1 MKIQSTRLLAKIV
14 IAFVGLILLLTSI
27 GELFSLTIYFPSS
40 VSAMRQLNPS
50 NGMAIPYNRLQSL
63 RITILLTFS
72 YFSFRYLIYESVRM
86 YPIQFLDI
94 MLKIYVLISLI
105 IFVTNDAEMFEY
117 SVIVFYFLVALIVHF
132 ASRPKLRRY
141 YYSKFTNTKN

>member
-14 IAFVGLILLLTSI
+14 IAFVGLIFLLTSI
-27 GELFSLTIYFPSS
+27 GELFNLTIYFPSS

-94 MLKIYVLISLI
+94 MLKIYILISLI

-141 YYSKFTNTKN
+141 YYSKFTDTKN

>member
-1 MKIQSTRLLAKIV
+1 MKIQSIRLLAKIV
-14 IAFVGLILLLTSI
+14 IAFVGLIFLLTSI

-50 NGMAIPYNRLQSL
+50 NGMEIPYNRLQSL
-63 RITILLTFS
+63 RITILLIFS

-94 MLKIYVLISLI
+94 MLKIYILISLI

-141 YYSKFTNTKN
+141 YYSKFDKN

>member
-14 IAFVGLILLLTSI
+14 IAFIGIVFLLVSMFEILGTT
-27 GELFSLTIYFPSS
+27 LFFTFDVDGSFTKE
-40 VSAMRQLNPS
+40 
-50 NGMAIPYNRLQSL
+50 IPYHRLQSL

-94 MLKIYVLISLI
+94 MLKIYILISLI

-141 YYSKFTNTKN
+141 YYSKFTDTKN

>member
-1 MKIQSTRLLAKIV
+1 MKTKSIKLLAKIV
-14 IAFVGLILLLTSI
+14 IAFIGLLFLLGSFSEII
-27 GELFSLTIYFPSS
+27 GITYYFPFNISYEKE
-40 VSAMRQLNPS
+40 
-50 NGMAIPYNRLQSL
+50 IPYHRLQSL
-63 RITILLTFS
+63 RLTILLTFS

-94 MLKIYVLISLI
+94 MLKIYILISLI

-132 ASRPKLRRY
+132 ASRPKLRRF

>member
-14 IAFVGLILLLTSI
+14 IAFVGLIFLLTSV
-27 GELFSLTIYFPSS
+27 GELFSITIYFPFFDG
-40 VSAMRQLNPS
+40 RQLNPS

-72 YFSFRYLIYESVRM
+72 YFSFRYLIYESVKM

-94 MLKIYVLISLI
+94 MLKIYVLIALI
-105 IFVTNDAEMFEY
+105 IFTTNGVEKSEY
-117 SVIVFYFLVALIVHF
+117 TVIIFYFFVALILHIV
-132 ASRPKLRRY
+132 SRPKLRRY
-141 YYSKFTNTKN
+141 YYSKFDKN

>member
-14 IAFVGLILLLTSI
+14 IAFVGLIFLLTSI
-27 GELFSLTIYFPSS
+27 GELFNLTIYFPSS

-94 MLKIYVLISLI
+94 MLKIYILISLI
-105 IFVTNDAEMFEY
+105 IFVTNDAEMFAY

>member
-1 MKIQSTRLLAKIV
+1 MKIQSIRLLAKIV
-14 IAFVGLILLLTSI
+14 IAFIGLLFFLGSFSEII
-27 GELFSLTIYFPSS
+27 GITYYFPFN
-40 VSAMRQLNPS
+40 VSYEKE
-50 NGMAIPYNRLQSL
+50 IPYHRLQSL

-72 YFSFRYLIYESVRM
+72 YFSYRYLVYESVKM

-94 MLKIYVLISLI
+94 MLKIYILISLI

-117 SVIVFYFLVALIVHF
+117 SVIVFYFLVALIAHF

>member
-1 MKIQSTRLLAKIV
+1 MKIQSTKLLAKIV
-14 IAFVGLILLLTSI
+14 IAFVGLIFLLTSI
-27 GELFSLTIYFPSS
+27 GELFSLTVYFPSS

-50 NGMAIPYNRLQSL
+50 NGMAIPYNRLESL
-63 RITILLTFS
+63 RITILLIFS

-94 MLKIYVLISLI
+94 MLKIYILISLI

-132 ASRPKLRRY
+132 ASRPKLRRF

>member
-14 IAFVGLILLLTSI
+14 IAFIGLLFFLGSFSEII
-27 GELFSLTIYFPSS
+27 GITYYFPFN
-40 VSAMRQLNPS
+40 VSYEKE
-50 NGMAIPYNRLQSL
+50 IPYHRLQSL

-94 MLKIYVLISLI
+94 MLKIYILISLI

>member
-1 MKIQSTRLLAKIV
+1 MKIQSTRLLAIIV
-14 IAFVGLILLLTSI
+14 IAFVGLIFLLTSV
-27 GELFSLTIYFPSS
+27 GELFSITIYFPFFDG
-40 VSAMRQLNPS
+40 RQLNPS
-50 NGMAIPYNRLQSL
+50 NGMAIPYYRLQSL

-94 MLKIYVLISLI
+94 MLKIYMLTALI
-105 IFVTNDAEMFEY
+105 IFINNDVEMREY
-117 SVIVFYFLVALIVHF
+117 FVIVAIFFISIISHI

-141 YYSKFTNTKN
+141 YYSKFTDTKN

>member
-1 MKIQSTRLLAKIV
+1 MKTQSIKLLAKIV
-14 IAFVGLILLLTSI
+14 IAFVGLIFLLTSI

-50 NGMAIPYNRLQSL
+50 NGMAIPYNRLESL

-94 MLKIYVLISLI
+94 MLKIYILISLI

>member
-1 MKIQSTRLLAKIV
+1 MKTKSIKLLAKIV
-14 IAFVGLILLLTSI
+14 IAFIGLLFLLGSFSEII
-27 GELFSLTIYFPSS
+27 GITYYFPFNISYEKE
-40 VSAMRQLNPS
+40 
-50 NGMAIPYNRLQSL
+50 IPYHRLQSL

-94 MLKIYVLISLI
+94 MLKIYILISLI

-132 ASRPKLRRY
+132 ASRPKLRRF

>member
-14 IAFVGLILLLTSI
+14 IAFVGLIFLLTSVS
-27 GELFSLTIYFPSS
+27 ELFSITIYFPSS

-94 MLKIYVLISLI
+94 MLKIYILISLI
-105 IFVTNDAEMFEY
+105 IFVTNDAEIFEY
-117 SVIVFYFLVALIVHF
+117 SVTVFYFLVALIVHF

-141 YYSKFTNTKN
+141 YYSKFTDTKN

>member
-14 IAFVGLILLLTSI
+14 IAFVGLIFLLTSV
-27 GELFSLTIYFPSS
+27 GELFSITIYFPSS

-50 NGMAIPYNRLQSL
+50 NGMAIPYNRLESL
-63 RITILLTFS
+63 RITILLIFS

-94 MLKIYVLISLI
+94 MLKIYILISLI

-141 YYSKFTNTKN
+141 YYSKFTDTKN

>member
-1 MKIQSTRLLAKIV
+1 MKIQSTKLLAKIV
-14 IAFVGLILLLTSI
+14 ITFIGLLFLFGSFSEII
-27 GELFSLTIYFPSS
+27 GITYYFPFN
-40 VSAMRQLNPS
+40 VSYEKE
-50 NGMAIPYNRLQSL
+50 IPYHRLQSL

-94 MLKIYVLISLI
+94 MLKIYILISLI
-105 IFVTNDAEMFEY
+105 IFVTNDAEIFEY
-117 SVIVFYFLVALIVHF
+117 SVTVFYFLVALIVHF

>member
-14 IAFVGLILLLTSI
+14 IAFVGLIFLLTSI

-50 NGMAIPYNRLQSL
+50 NGMAIPYNRLESL
-63 RITILLTFS
+63 RITILLIFS

-94 MLKIYVLISLI
+94 MLKIYILISLI

-132 ASRPKLRRY
+132 ASRPKLRRF
-141 YYSKFTNTKN
+141 YYSKFTDTKN

>member
-14 IAFVGLILLLTSI
+14 IAFVGLILLLTSV
-27 GELFSLTIYFPSS
+27 GELFSITIYFPFFDG
-40 VSAMRQLNPS
+40 RQLNPS
-50 NGMAIPYNRLQSL
+50 NGMAIPYNQLQSL

-94 MLKIYVLISLI
+94 MLKIYILISLI

-141 YYSKFTNTKN
+141 YYSKFTDTKN

>member
-14 IAFVGLILLLTSI
+14 IAFVGLICLLTSI
-27 GELFSLTIYFPSS
+27 GELFNLTIYFPSS
-40 VSAMRQLNPS
+40 VSAMHQLNPS
-50 NGMAIPYNRLQSL
+50 NGMAIPYNRLESL

-94 MLKIYVLISLI
+94 MLKIYILISLI
-105 IFVTNDAEMFEY
+105 IFVTNHAEMFEY

>member
-14 IAFVGLILLLTSI
+14 IAVLGLSFLLVSFFEILGTTLY
-27 GELFSLTIYFPSS
+27 FSFYLENE
-40 VSAMRQLNPS
+40 M
-50 NGMAIPYNRLQSL
+50 PYHRLQAL
-63 RITILLTFS
+63 RITIFLTFS

-94 MLKIYVLISLI
+94 MLKIYMLTALI
-105 IFVTNDAEMFEY
+105 IFINNDVEMREY
-117 SVIVFYFLVALIVHF
+117 FVIVAIFFISIISHI

-141 YYSKFTNTKN
+141 YYSKFTDTKN

>member
-14 IAFVGLILLLTSI
+14 IAFVGLIFLLTSV
-27 GELFSLTIYFPSS
+27 GELFSITIYFPFFDG
-40 VSAMRQLNPS
+40 RQLNPS

-94 MLKIYVLISLI
+94 MLKIFILISLI
-105 IFVTNDAEMFEY
+105 IFATNDVELSEY
-117 SVIVFYFLVALIVHF
+117 SVLVFFFFVALITHI
-132 ASRPKLRRY
+132 ASRPKYRNY
-141 YYSKFTNTKN
+141 FIK

>member
-14 IAFVGLILLLTSI
+14 IAFIGIVFLLVSMFEILGTT
-27 GELFSLTIYFPSS
+27 LFFTFDVDGSFTKE
-40 VSAMRQLNPS
+40 
-50 NGMAIPYNRLQSL
+50 IPYHRLQSL

-72 YFSFRYLIYESVRM
+72 YFSFRYLIYENVKM
-86 YPIQFLDI
+86 YPVQFLDI
-94 MLKIYVLISLI
+94 MPKIYILISLI

-141 YYSKFTNTKN
+141 YYSKFTDTKN

>member
-14 IAFVGLILLLTSI
+14 IAYVGLIFLLTSV
-27 GELFSLTIYFPSS
+27 GELFSITIYFPSS

-94 MLKIYVLISLI
+94 MLKIYILISLI
-105 IFVTNDAEMFEY
+105 IFATNDVELSEY

>member
-1 MKIQSTRLLAKIV
+1 MKIQSTKLLAKIV
-14 IAFVGLILLLTSI
+14 IAVLGLSFLLVSFFEILGTTLY
-27 GELFSLTIYFPSS
+27 FSFYLENE
-40 VSAMRQLNPS
+40 M
-50 NGMAIPYNRLQSL
+50 PYHRLQAL
-63 RITILLTFS
+63 RITIFLTFS

-94 MLKIYVLISLI
+94 MLKIYILISLI

>member
-14 IAFVGLILLLTSI
+14 IAFIGLLFFFGSFSEII
-27 GELFSLTIYFPSS
+27 GITYYFPFN
-40 VSAMRQLNPS
+40 VSYEKE
-50 NGMAIPYNRLQSL
+50 IPYHRLQSL
-63 RITILLTFS
+63 RLTILLTFS

-94 MLKIYVLISLI
+94 MLKIYILISLI

>member
-14 IAFVGLILLLTSI
+14 IAFVGLIFLLTSI
-27 GELFSLTIYFPSS
+27 GELFNLTIYFPSS

-94 MLKIYVLISLI
+94 MLKIYILISLI

>member
-14 IAFVGLILLLTSI
+14 IAFVGLIFLLISI

-50 NGMAIPYNRLQSL
+50 NGMAIPYNRLESL
-63 RITILLTFS
+63 RITILLIFS

-132 ASRPKLRRY
+132 ASRPKLRRF